1 MKNDPGIQWIRD
13 IRITISKELGND
25 PQRLVAF
32 HKELQDARKTK
43 RREQK
48 AVVRDK
54 QGNYDDQ

>member
-25 PQRLVAF
+25 PRRFIAF
-32 HKELQDARKTK
+32 HKERQDARKTK
-43 RREQK
+43 MGEQT

-54 QGNYDDQ
+54 QENYDSQ